1 MTDGERG
8 RTMVDQAAAREIF
21 EHELAVLTDAEEK
34 TAQVLGKIVPQIHSL
49 KLQQLLANYQQVTA
63 GQVKRL
69 ADIFKLL
76 KVTPQKTPSE
86 GMDGLIAEF
95 TDFVEAE
102 TPSDIGYDV
111 CAAGFAAKT

>member
-21 EHELAVLTDAEEK
+21 EHELAALTDAEEK
-34 TAQVLGKIVPQIHSL
+34 TAEVLGKIVPQIHSL
-49 KLQQLLANYQQVTA
+49 KLQQLLANYQQVSR

-76 KVTPQKTPSE
+76 KVSPQKASSE
-86 GMDGLIAEF
+86 GMHGLIAEF
-95 TDFVEAE
+95 SNFV
-102 TPSDIGYDV
+102 
-111 CAAGFAAKT
+111 